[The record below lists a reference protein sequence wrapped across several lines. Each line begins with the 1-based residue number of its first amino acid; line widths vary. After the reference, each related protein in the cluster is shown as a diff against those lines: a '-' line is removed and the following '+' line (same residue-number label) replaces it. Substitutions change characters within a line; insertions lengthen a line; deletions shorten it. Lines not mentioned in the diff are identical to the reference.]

1 MGGRFGKYGDTK
13 RKAKLRQSGHLDRK
27 VKKKT
32 KEFFEK
38 VRSKDKTYREYDG
51 FLHELW
57 NEKGRAQV
65 YQDMFVWLEKHL

>member
-32 KEFFEK
+32 KELSRRRK
-38 VRSKDKTYREYDG
+38 ARHRTDRLKD
-51 FLHELW
+51 
-57 NEKGRAQV
+57 
-65 YQDMFVWLEKHL
+65 